1 LTLQFQLLLLILK
14 LPDSVVQSLNLSG
27 VILLLVTRGEGKHAC
42 EASKREKTTSHIRA
56 VYWTACIPAIF
67 NPRRKRGFL
76 GLVSN
81 FESNQLLENE
91 SEFEIEFD

>member
-1 LTLQFQLLLLILK
+1 MHARQASGKKLLLIFERCIGL
-14 LPDSVVQSLNLSG
+14 
-27 VILLLVTRGEGKHAC
+27 
-42 EASKREKTTSHIRA
+42 
-56 VYWTACIPAIF
+56 ACIPAIF

-91 SEFEIEFD
+91 IENEIEFD